1 LIQHYLREKLDLPPK
16 LQQFQHIQLI
26 VNLFLAFRVHFVL
39 LNFLT
44 LSASEA
50 LNSILEDI
58 FDGVNE
64 SLPVNQIEKHP
75 FNISVVQTFFLL

>member
-1 LIQHYLREKLDLPPK
+1 M
-16 LQQFQHIQLI
+16 
-26 VNLFLAFRVHFVL
+26 L

-44 LSASEA
+44 LSAAEA

-75 FNISVVQTFFLL
+75 FNISVV

>member
-1 LIQHYLREKLDLPPK
+1 M
-16 LQQFQHIQLI
+16 
-26 VNLFLAFRVHFVL
+26 L